1 MAELERIEQATD
13 KVTDFQKKY
22 NVSQK
27 KVAYII
33 GKNLTLFVCMLVPLL
48 LIGFVW
54 TDFGE
59 IVFHTKMI
67 ADGALT
73 VTLFVVGE
81 IMMTRLGADGGKMDA
96 DYLTAK
102 SEFDSAVIK
111 VSEIGS
117 MLLGVFCDWQTDVE
131 MEQAIH
137 FRLKMLRMTPKMW
150 DEVKNLTP
158 AELETKFGKLR
169 ARKMM
174 EIIELKPIELNE
186 AILLYNGEYTA
197 RGGVPESGE
206 AYIRKKSH
214 IIGTVLACIFTGL
227 LTVSVAVTLTSDIT
241 MARVI
246 YTVFKLTMLL
256 FRMAKGYDR
265 GARAYNT
272 VEVRQIKAKTNYL
285 RQYIKFVEDK
295 MYLKLGDKY
304 GDISQFVAEDIEYVE
319 YIDDE
324 PKEKIGFIKNETP
337 LTNEE

>member
-1 MAELERIEQATD
+1 MDELERIEQASD

-27 KVAYII
+27 RISYII

-54 TDFGE
+54 TDFGAV
-59 IVFHTKMI
+59 VFSTKMI

-73 VTLFVVGE
+73 VALFVVGE
-81 IMMTRLGADGGKMDA
+81 IMMTRLGTDGGKMDNE
-96 DYLTAK
+96 YLTAK
-102 SEFDSAVIK
+102 DDFDSIVTR
-111 VSEIGS
+111 VGEVGS
-117 MLLGVFCDWQTDVE
+117 MLLGVFCDWQIDVE

-150 DEVKNLTP
+150 DEVKNLRP
-158 AELETKFGKLR
+158 AELEARFGKHR
-169 ARKMM
+169 AKKMM
-174 EIIELKPIELNE
+174 EIINLKPIELNE

-206 AYIRKKSH
+206 AYIRQKKH
-214 IIGTVLACIFTGL
+214 IIGTIIACLFTGL
-227 LTVSVAVTLTSDIT
+227 LTVSVVVTLTTDIT
-241 MARVI
+241 LARVI

-272 VEVRQIKAKTNYL
+272 VEVRQLKAKTNYL
-285 RQYIKFVEDK
+285 RQYIKFIQDK
-295 MYLKLGDKY
+295 LYLKLGDKY
-304 GDISQFVAEDIEYVE
+304 GDISCFVGDTPA
-319 YIDDE
+319 
-324 PKEKIGFIKNETP
+324 ETP